1 MDTILNEKKK
11 QYNTLIYRKA
21 EIFKS
26 LKDKTVDLQ
35 SKGGEIQELIEKAK
49 VGSDA
54 STLELLR
61 RWEDANND
69 VLKKNEE
76 QNFDIEIPPPVDT
89 TINQSMMSEKQ
100 KKKKDGG
107 KEKQKKKKPP
117 VDPEIERIMAEMKE
131 KDEQKMADDKARKE
145 KEKLEKKEA
154 AEKEA

>member
-1 MDTILNEKKK
+1 VSFDQQTGQVHTKDEGDEKLSRELDNLEKQKKILKQANEATSKKMDTILNEKKK

-76 QNFDIEIPPPVDT
+76 
-89 TINQSMMSEKQ
+89 
-100 KKKKDGG
+100 
-107 KEKQKKKKPP
+107 
-117 VDPEIERIMAEMKE
+117 
-131 KDEQKMADDKARKE
+131 
-145 KEKLEKKEA
+145 
-154 AEKEA
+154 